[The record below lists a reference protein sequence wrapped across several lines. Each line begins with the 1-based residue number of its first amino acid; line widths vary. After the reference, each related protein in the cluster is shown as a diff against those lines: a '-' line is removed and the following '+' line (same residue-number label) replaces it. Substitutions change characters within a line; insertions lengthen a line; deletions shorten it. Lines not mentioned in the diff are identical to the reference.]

1 MGVELIDT
9 KYINRCDLKLL
20 ISKDDINKKV
30 ESISMLLEKEYKN
43 KNPIIICVLNGAFI
57 FFADLVRNL
66 NFDFEIDFIKL
77 SSYGNKMKSS
87 GTVRMI
93 KDISADLTGRDVII
107 VEDIIDTGLTI
118 NYLRKRMIDAGVKSI
133 SFATCLLKQRK
144 SYKFDFK
151 IDYIGFNI
159 PDRFVIG
166 YGLDLN
172 QKFRGL
178 DSIYTLKKD

>member
-1 MGVELIDT
+1 VKNISNLIT
-9 KYINRCDLKLL
+9 KK
-20 ISKDDINKKV
+20 
-30 ESISMLLEKEYKN
+30 YKN

-77 SSYGNKMKSS
+77 SSYGGRMKSS

-93 KDISADLTGRDVII
+93 KDISADISNRDVII

-118 NYLRKRMIDAGVKSI
+118 NYLRNRMIDAEVNSI
-133 SFATCLLKQRK
+133 AFATCLLKERK
-144 SYKFDFK
+144 NYKFDFK

>member
-1 MGVELIDT
+1 MISKSEIKNKVEEIS
-9 KYINRCDLKLL
+9 KLL
-20 ISKDDINKKV
+20 TI
-30 ESISMLLEKEYKN
+30 EYKN

-66 NFDFEIDFIKL
+66 EFDFEIDFIKI
-77 SSYGNKMKSS
+77 SSYGRKMESS

-118 NYLRKRMIDAGVKSI
+118 NYLRKRMIDAGVRSI
-133 SFATCLLKQRK
+133 AFATCLLKERK
-144 SYKFDFK
+144 TYKFNFK
-151 IDYIGFNI
+151 INYIGFNI
-159 PDRFVIG
+159 PDRFVVG

-172 QKFRGL
+172 QRFRGL
-178 DSIYTLKKD
+178 DCIYTLK

>member
-1 MGVELIDT
+1 MGDQLIDI
-9 KYINRCDLKLL
+9 KNINRTDLRLL
-20 ISKDDINKKV
+20 ISKDEINDKV
-30 ESISMLLEKEYKN
+30 KSISRLLTKKYKN

-77 SSYGNKMKSS
+77 SSYGRKMQSS

-93 KDISADLTGRDVII
+93 KDISADLTARDVII

-144 SYKFDFK
+144 SYKFNFK

-166 YGLDLN
+166 YGLDLD
-172 QKFRGL
+172 QRFRGL
-178 DSIYTLKKD
+178 DSIYTLKEE